1 MPDTSPQ
8 KAKEETSSEY
18 IKIRVVDAE
27 SVEVQFK
34 AKKTTNMGKLMQSY
48 SDRKGVA
55 LNVLR
60 FLFDDR
66 RIKPDDTPKGFFLNK

>member
-1 MPDTSPQ
+1 MP
-8 KAKEETSSEY
+8 ETTPKKTEKIEANSEY

-48 SDRKGVA
+48 SERKGAA
-55 LNVLR
+55 LNTLR

-66 RIKPDDTPKGFFLNK
+66 RIKPGKKFYLA